1 MNMEQAVALKEWAV
15 IIQALLQG
23 KQHLLLRKGGIREET
38 RDFRLQNEE
47 FYLFPTYEHQKKECI
62 QDVYRDELQETI
74 VEWNK
79 DPSCVRLTAYAK
91 VSEEILISDQEE
103 LDKLRPFHIFTD
115 SFAETR
121 FRWKPK
127 KPLHVLLLRVYRLA
141 APLTISM
148 KDSYSGCRS
157 WTKLEEDIAG
167 SDLIPVLADEAFEKQ
182 KAAVL
187 AALGRR

>member
-1 MNMEQAVALKEWAV
+1 MGQHVALKEWAV

-23 KQHLLLRKGGIREET
+23 NQHLLLRKGGIREET
-38 RDFRLQNEE
+38 RDFRLQSDE

-62 QDVYRDELQETI
+62 QDVYRAGLQETI
-74 VEWNK
+74 VEWEAV
-79 DPSCVRLTAYAK
+79 PSSSVRLTAYAK
-91 VSEEILISDQEE
+91 VSEELLIHEREE

-115 SFAETR
+115 AFAETR

-141 APLTISM
+141 EPLDVSM
-148 KDSYSGCRS
+148 KESYNGCRS
-157 WTKLEEDIAG
+157 WIRLEEEVNKPG
-167 SDLIPVLADEAFEKQ
+167 LIPVLSDEAFAVQ

-187 AALGRR
+187 SALERA